1 MRKGTGGN
9 MRKFRQISGV
19 LVAVGIILLGLLAF
33 FFIDI
38 REQERVGRSMEE
50 TVNSGRPVRLVYYT
64 WDDEESYMRPMTDS
78 FNAINP
84 NIQVELHVL
93 DSTDFDNIIMD
104 MLQSG
109 EQVDIIGVRGF
120 SQMTRYQVAGML
132 EDITADILESDI
144 DITVYGNMY
153 NNIMIDGKYYGM
165 PTRSTCWVLVY
176 NKDIFDK
183 QGVPYPGQITWE
195 EYGELAKRLKT
206 VNDAGETVWGGYI
219 PSWALNFAGIQNSN
233 YLYDDDQTYQRESL
247 ALLNQFMNIDKSHM
261 GMLEI
266 EENEDK
272 DITYLELFEEGK
284 VGIMPM
290 GEWFVGMIM
299 ADEHKGISDVNWD
312 LAPMPI
318 FPDMNPGTTWGQY
331 QFTGMTSLCKEKDAA
346 FEFLKY
352 VGGEEGARIYA
363 EYGMLSAYSSAEIR
377 KIYQDAVGDKNVG
390 VFFDAFRI
398 QEIPVFDHYEEINH
412 VFTDLGKAYLK
423 GERTLDETMEEFER
437 ERTKVME
444 DSP

>member
-1 MRKGTGGN
+1 MRKGTGKK
-9 MRKFRQISGV
+9 MQKFRQMSGV
-19 LVAVGIILLGLLAF
+19 LAAVGIIFFGLLAF
-33 FFIDI
+33 FYIDI
-38 REQERVGRSMEE
+38 RERERVSRSTEE
-50 TVNSGRPVRLVYYT
+50 TVNPGRMVRLVYYT
-64 WDDEESYMRPMTDS
+64 WDDEESYMRPMVDS

-104 MLQSG
+104 MLQNG
-109 EQVDIIGVRGF
+109 EQIDIIGVRGF

-132 EDITADILESDI
+132 EDITKDILESDI

-183 QGVPYPGQITWE
+183 QGVAYPGQITWE

-219 PSWALNFAGIQNSN
+219 PSWAMNFAGIQNSN

-247 ALLNQFMNIDKSHM
+247 ELLNQFMNIDKSHM
-261 GMLEI
+261 GMQEI

-284 VGIMPM
+284 IGVMPM

-299 ADEHKGISDVNWD
+299 DAERSGISNVNWD

-318 FPDMNPGTTWGQY
+318 FSDMNPGTTWGQY
-331 QFTGMTSLCKEKDAA
+331 QFTGMTSMCKEKDAA

-363 EYGMLSAYSSAEIR
+363 EYGMLSAYSSEEIR
-377 KIYQDAVGDKNVG
+377 KIYQDAVGDKNVS

-412 VFTDLGKAYLK
+412 VFTELGKAYLK

-437 ERTKVME
+437 ERTRVIAGT
-444 DSP
+444 P